1 VLISSCRNSR
11 KGSKCKATGFDAF
24 GARATPG
31 IVRPRVRFITEAC
44 DDGGDERPMMMVA
57 TSDRRPVG
65 FAGVR
70 QVAGTT
76 VVSDCFVD
84 PDHQGQGVGT
94 ELLSRLVPHDRPV
107 MTFASSDPKAR
118 ALYRRFDMAARWD
131 CHYLEGDPGGV
142 ERVVGPVWEASG
154 YPVEESDLPHSVTIC
169 VARSSERVEA
179 MPPSPDSGAAFGD
192 PPAMEEL
199 WRPRA
204 W

>member
-1 VLISSCRNSR
+1 
-11 KGSKCKATGFDAF
+11 
-24 GARATPG
+24 
-31 IVRPRVRFITEAC
+31 
-44 DDGGDERPMMMVA
+44 MVA

-118 ALYRRFDMAARWD
+118 ALYRRLGMAARWD
-131 CHYLEGDPGGV
+131 CHYLERDPGG
-142 ERVVGPVWEASG
+142 RGPPGYGGVLATEGLVASRLC
-154 YPVEESDLPHSVTIC
+154 PTSLSC
-169 VARSSERVEA
+169 
-179 MPPSPDSGAAFGD
+179 
-192 PPAMEEL
+192 
-199 WRPRA
+199 RPRDRLSVGLA
-204 W
+204 ALFGT